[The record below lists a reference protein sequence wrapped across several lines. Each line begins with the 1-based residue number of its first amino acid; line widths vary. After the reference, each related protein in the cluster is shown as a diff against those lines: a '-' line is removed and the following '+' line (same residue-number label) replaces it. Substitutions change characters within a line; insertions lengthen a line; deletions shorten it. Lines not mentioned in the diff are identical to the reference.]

1 MPITLTLLEEKKMT
15 EYFDNSEYTGD
26 KLYPKLDLTS
36 NQWVIDYDKVIVD
49 ATILIESSTEMR
61 IDTVARYLLG
71 TENYVDVIVKFN
83 KISNPYG
90 IKTGDIIVIPNLA
103 SFFANIKRI
112 NYKSKNIINS
122 TSNSTSNGTSTENLG
137 NASVAVRTSG
147 KGSKTYRKGENGVI
161 VF

>member
-1 MPITLTLLEEKKMT
+1 MPITLTLLEEKKIANFFDNT
-15 EYFDNSEYTGD
+15 EYSGER
-26 KLYPKLDLTS
+26 LYPKLDLTS
-36 NQWVIDYDKVIVD
+36 NQWVIDYDKVVVD
-49 ATILIESSTEMR
+49 ATILIDSASEMR
-61 IDTVARYLLG
+61 IDTVARYVLG

-90 IKTGDIIVIPNLA
+90 IKKGDILVIPNLA

-112 NYKSKNIINS
+112 NYKPKNIIS
-122 TSNSTSNGTSTENLG
+122 STSNGLSNKSEG
-137 NASVAVRTSG
+137 NTSVAVKTSG